1 MRKLIFST
9 LLASVLAGGAARAQH
24 LLGLSNSNY
33 AGVNGIYLNPSSIA
47 DSRFGFHL
55 NFFTVDGYFTNSHYQ
70 YSGPYSLRKMARN
83 NFEGEYGFK
92 DEYITGR
99 DNDRN
104 KLGQFGGD
112 ARFFPS
118 FMLKLS
124 PRHSIAL
131 TGRTRF
137 IGNVN
142 NISDQLID
150 NIENGDKPDYQNKPF
165 NNSTGSLNVNVFAET
180 GLTYARVI
188 LDNDQHFLKGG
199 LTVKRLSGLYSAY
212 AHLKALDYSINENA
226 DGDIKLR
233 ADNLDLQYG
242 YSRTDFDDVEENE
255 LADALTFKAPGNG
268 WGFDVGL
275 TYEFRPDIDKYRY
288 TMDGK
293 EKLDNRKNKY
303 KYRVGVALMDL
314 GGIKY
319 AQAQH
324 VRTYNIVRRNYDIP
338 LDSLD
343 GLDGGAMDKVFNVQ
357 PGERGTSFKAGL
369 PSALHL
375 NFDYRLA
382 NKIYVNAAIIQ
393 NLRGKYAV
401 GSRFASV
408 ASVTPRIEMK
418 WFELS
423 TPVTLFNNYQQFAVG
438 SMVKLGPLFVGSD
451 NLMAVAGLGKPFGA
465 DVYMGLTL
473 PIYKGKKRDKDK
485 DGVSNRK
492 DDCKTV
498 AGVWDFKGCP
508 DSDADGVQDK
518 DDKCPLEAGK
528 QELGGCPDKD
538 NDNITDADDKCPEV
552 AGLAQFGGCPDTDRD
567 GITDAEDTCPEA
579 AGPPEHKGCPDRDG
593 DGIVDKDDKCADE
606 KGLAQFNGCADNDN
620 DGIANP
626 DDACPEA
633 AGTAAFKGCPDRDG
647 DGVQDKGDQCP
658 DVAGPASNNGCPVP
672 VAPAAPAKVEEVKLT
687 QEEAKV
693 VKEAFSDLEFEN
705 GKAVIK
711 QESLSSLDEL
721 SDLLITRP
729 YRLLLSGHT
738 DNVGNAAAN
747 VKLSKSRAE
756 AVKAYLLKVGVAGD
770 KVITEGWG
778 SKKPIASN
786 KTPQGR
792 QKNRRVEFKI
802 IK

>member
-33 AGVNGIYLNPSSIA
+33 AGVNGIYANPSSIA

-70 YSGPYSLRKMARN
+70 YTGPYSLRKMSRN
-83 NFEGEYGFK
+83 GFEGEYSFK
-92 DEYITGR
+92 EEYITGR
-99 DNDRN
+99 DNTRN
-104 KLGQFGGD
+104 KLALFGGD

-124 PRHSIAL
+124 PKHSIAL

-137 IGNVN
+137 IGNVSN
-142 NISDQLID
+142 VSDQLIES
-150 NIENGDKPDYQNKPF
+150 IENVEEFSNQTTPF
-165 NNSTGSLNVNVFAET
+165 NNSSASLNVNAFVET
-180 GLTYARVI
+180 GLTYARVM
-188 LDNDQHFLKGG
+188 LDKQEHFLKGG
-199 LTVKRLSGLYSAY
+199 LTAKRLSGLYSAY
-212 AHLKALDYSINENA
+212 MHLKEMDYTVREDAN
-226 DGDIKLR
+226 GDTHVK
-233 ADNLDLQYG
+233 ANNLDLQYG
-242 YSRTDFDDVEENE
+242 YSRINADD
-255 LADALTFKAPGNG
+255 LDSDLQDALTFKAPGTG
-268 WGFDVGL
+268 WGFDVGF

-288 TMDGK
+288 TMNGK

-303 KYRVGVALMDL
+303 KYRVGFALTDL

-324 VRTYNIVRRNYDIP
+324 VRAYNIVRRDYNIP

-343 GLDGGAMDKVFNVQ
+343 GLEGDAMDKVFNVQ
-357 PGERGTSFKAGL
+357 PGERTTSFKAGL
-369 PSALHL
+369 PTALHL

-382 NKIYVNAAIIQ
+382 NKIYLNAAIIQ
-393 NLRGKYAV
+393 NLRGKFAV
-401 GSRFASV
+401 GSRYASV

-418 WFELS
+418 WFEIS
-423 TPVTLFNNYQQFAVG
+423 TPVTLFNNYQQLAVG

-465 DVYMGLTL
+465 DVYMGLTM
-473 PIYKGKKRDKDK
+473 PIFKGKKRDKDK

-492 DDCKTV
+492 DECKTV
-498 AGVWDFKGCP
+498 PGVWEFKGCP

-518 DDKCPLEAGK
+518 EDKCPLEAGK
-528 QELGGCPDKD
+528 KELGGCPDKD
-538 NDNITDADDKCPEV
+538 NDSITDADDKCPEV
-552 AGLAQFGGCPDTDRD
+552 AGLAGFGGCPDTDAD
-567 GITDAEDTCPEA
+567 GITDAEDGCPEA

-593 DGIVDKDDKCADE
+593 DGIADKDDKCADE
-606 KGLAQFNGCADNDN
+606 KGLARLDGCADSDN

-626 DDACPEA
+626 DDACPEV

-647 DGVQDKGDQCP
+647 DGVQDKADGCP

-672 VAPAAPAKVEEVKLT
+672 VAPVAPAKVEEVKLT

-738 DNVGNAAAN
+738 DNVGKPATN
-747 VKLSKSRAE
+747 VKLSKARAE
-756 AVKAYLLKVGVAGD
+756 AVKAYLVKVGVDTD

-778 SKKPIASN
+778 SKKPVASN